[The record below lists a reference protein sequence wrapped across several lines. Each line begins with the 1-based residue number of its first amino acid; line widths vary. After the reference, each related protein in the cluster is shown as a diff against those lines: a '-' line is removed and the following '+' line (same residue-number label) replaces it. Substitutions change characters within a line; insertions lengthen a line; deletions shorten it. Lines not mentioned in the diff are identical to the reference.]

1 MTRSILT
8 NQMKAELSIVDFW
21 YSEFRL
27 LLYESY
33 NLNWTCLYDNCQNQV
48 IAFCKCWTCVRWTC
62 RSEVDC
68 SKLAELTW
76 YYRCYMIVFV
86 RSSLRNDKTW
96 LLDWY
101 SVVEERSRDSWIA
114 WTASSCSVTAVIES
128 SIARNWEIVNE
139 MVKLNTGRLVSLPA
153 SAQSIVILVPYGSA
167 AVLLTCCDGDLTSD
181 LFILVWKRSSPDCLF
196 SVTRDWIILVSVPV
210 STYLTWSSPEIL
222 DFLTL
227 IAIRS

>member
-1 MTRSILT
+1 M
-8 NQMKAELSIVDFW
+8 
-21 YSEFRL
+21 
-27 LLYESY
+27 
-33 NLNWTCLYDNCQNQV
+33 
-48 IAFCKCWTCVRWTC
+48 IAFCKCWTRVRWTC

-68 SKLAELTW
+68 SKLAELAW
-76 YYRCYMIVFV
+76 YYRCYMIVLV
-86 RSSLRNDKTW
+86 RSSLRKGKAW

-101 SVVEERSRDSWIA
+101 SVVEGRSQGSWIA

-139 MVKLNTGRLVSLPA
+139 VVKLNTGRLASLPA
-153 SAQSIVILVPYGSA
+153 SAQNTVMLVSYGPA
-167 AVLLTCCDGDLTSD
+167 AVPLACCGENLTSD

-196 SVTRDWIILVSVPV
+196 SVTRDWIILISVSV
-210 STYLTWSSPEIL
+210 STYLTWPSPEIL

>member
-1 MTRSILT
+1 M
-8 NQMKAELSIVDFW
+8 IVDFW

-33 NLNWTCLYDNCQNQV
+33 NFNWTCLYDNYQSQV
-48 IAFCKCWTCVRWTC
+48 ITFCKCWTYVCWTC

-86 RSSLRNDKTW
+86 RSSLRNDKMW

-101 SVVEERSRDSWIA
+101 NVVEERSQDSWIA
-114 WTASSCSVTAVIES
+114 WTASSCSVIAVIES
-128 SIARNWEIVNE
+128 SIAQNWKIVNK
-139 MVKLNTGRLVSLPA
+139 MMKLNIDHLISLSA
-153 SAQSIVILVPYGSA
+153 SAQSIVILVSYNSA
-167 AVLLTCCDGDLTSD
+167 VVFLICCNENLISD
-181 LFILVWKRSSPDCLF
+181 LFILIWKCSLSDCLF
-196 SVTRDWIILVSVPV
+196 SMTQDWIILISVSV
-210 STYLTWSSPEIL
+210 STYLIWSSSEIL

-227 IAIRS
+227 ITIRS